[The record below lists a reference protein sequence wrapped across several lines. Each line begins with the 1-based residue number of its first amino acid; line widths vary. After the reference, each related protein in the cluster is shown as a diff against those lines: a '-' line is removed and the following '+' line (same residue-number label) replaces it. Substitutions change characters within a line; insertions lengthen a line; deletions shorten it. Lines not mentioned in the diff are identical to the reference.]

1 MGEPLSRSQALA
13 AAVMA
18 VALVM
23 AGRGASAQISPGPM
37 SQAHAELDGSDSCLS
52 CHSSGRGV
60 DPARCFSCH
69 GPLSQRVKAG
79 QGLHARADYRACE
92 RCHIEHQGRGFE
104 LVYWGKA
111 GQAAFNHALT
121 GWRLEGRHAR
131 LECRQCHQ
139 PAKLQETARLKAGK
153 VNLDKTFLGLGT
165 TCAACHADPHAGQFA
180 TTGCASCHGQESFK
194 PTSGFDH
201 QKTAFVLA
209 GEHSAVPCAGCH
221 RPVSSG
227 AVRYRGLSS
236 DCASCH
242 QDPHQGRFGHAC
254 ASCHT
259 VAAWSEINRSGF
271 DHRRTG
277 YPLEGRHARVAC
289 EDCHRPGRPMKIA
302 GAERCA
308 SCHADPHGGQF
319 QARAAAGECGEC
331 HTVAGFVPSRFTL
344 AQHQATRYPLEGA
357 HARARCAG
365 CHGEATPATIEQAGA
380 VLAFA
385 GPRPATL
392 ERFRFAATT
401 CPDCHADPHRG
412 DARAYLG
419 ADGCR
424 SCHGLERWREVRF
437 DHRRT
442 HFALEGA
449 HAKKGCIDCHRPSEA
464 GKAGREIRLAGAPR
478 ECLGCHVDPH
488 FAQFDRGGTPRPC
501 TECHGLE
508 AWAPSHFD
516 HDRDAAFKLE
526 GAHRAVACVGCHAR
540 ESLGGKSFVR
550 YRPLGSSCTDCHGA
564 EVKP

>member
-1 MGEPLSRSQALA
+1 RVLARQDERASRDQRRLLNRLRHDLLAVFPAALDAFPDLTAVSALA
-13 AAVMA
+13 FLEHWPTAAA
-18 VALVM
+18 ARDQERAAIEAFL
-23 AGRGASAQISPGPM
+23 RQ
-37 SQAHAELDGSDSCLS
+37 QF
-52 CHSSGRGV
+52 HS
-60 DPARCFSCH
+60 
-69 GPLSQRVKAG
+69 
-79 QGLHARADYRACE
+79 
-92 RCHIEHQGRGFE
+92 
-104 LVYWGKA
+104 
-111 GQAAFNHALT
+111 
-121 GWRLEGRHAR
+121 
-131 LECRQCHQ
+131 
-139 PAKLQETARLKAGK
+139 
-153 VNLDKTFLGLGT
+153 
-165 TCAACHADPHAGQFA
+165 
-180 TTGCASCHGQESFK
+180 
-194 PTSGFDH
+194 
-201 QKTAFVLA
+201 
-209 GEHSAVPCAGCH
+209 
-221 RPVSSG
+221 
-227 AVRYRGLSS
+227 
-236 DCASCH
+236 
-242 QDPHQGRFGHAC
+242 
-254 ASCHT
+254 
-259 VAAWSEINRSGF
+259 
-271 DHRRTG
+271 
-277 YPLEGRHARVAC
+277 
-289 EDCHRPGRPMKIA
+289 
-302 GAERCA
+302 
-308 SCHADPHGGQF
+308 